1 MLLVSCSL
9 DRDKLTNPNLPYWTT
24 HLEIPLTTLSFGVD
38 EMMADIDDTSISKIV
53 YQDVTNG
60 DSTLYAF
67 QDTIVEE
74 PQIIPLTGTKVKP
87 FYKFM
92 QDSMGTIELDNIP
105 RTTTPKFTLQRI
117 NSDLEGG
124 YGPIMNYDFIV
135 IDTISFTDFKS
146 ATFENGILEIKIEN
160 RLATDIDNVRINL
173 KKLNGGYINGVTI
186 DKVESQSDQSGSINL
201 NGNELTEQIFV
212 EVQGELAGTN
222 GVSVNI
228 DITSFFIVAIEG
240 NGLIVNEAI
249 VYNIPEQENIIDTG
263 TIPVPIDDTSENKI
277 SKATFKESSIRI
289 EIDSEFDL
297 AITLNIQIPTITNST
312 YEYDTWIIDLARG
325 ESSIDTIFSLV
336 EKQLLLYNGN
346 NFSDFLE
353 SLPIVSYTYDIELES
368 VNDDERII
376 NASDKINI
384 SFSFYGDNEDSL
396 ITFSQI
402 TGKIIADPEQIGPI
416 YQSPPEMPS
425 EMDDF
430 LLLDEH
436 VEMALDIQMDNIGLP
451 IILNM
456 EIKAESPDEVITS
469 KIDNWDI
476 SIQGSYISIPQA
488 ANIINIR
495 PESIVVTGEAV
506 VGNNSDFSTINV
518 VDSISMQSNFY
529 INLPFIFKV
538 KDSTVV
544 EIDPELT
551 TPESF
556 DALPI
561 PIDNIETM
569 KLLIDYN
576 NQLGF
581 GADINVLAASDT
593 NYFADISSVKPDTL
607 VRSLFLENNTDSKD
621 SLILT
626 EKQME
631 LFKDSIYIKINV
643 NIFGDEIFFLSTDSL
658 ILKLSASMDYLIN
671 APDSTGTPDE

>member
-1 MLLVSCSL
+1 M
-9 DRDKLTNPNLPYWTT
+9 Y
-24 HLEIPLTTLSFGVD
+24 
-38 EMMADIDDTSISKIV
+38 
-53 YQDVTNG
+53 NG
-60 DSTLYAF
+60 D
-67 QDTIVEE
+67 
-74 PQIIPLTGTKVKP
+74 
-87 FYKFM
+87 
-92 QDSMGTIELDNIP
+92 
-105 RTTTPKFTLQRI
+105 
-117 NSDLEGG
+117 
-124 YGPIMNYDFIV
+124 
-135 IDTISFTDFKS
+135 
-146 ATFENGILEIKIEN
+146 
-160 RLATDIDNVRINL
+160 
-173 KKLNGGYINGVTI
+173 
-186 DKVESQSDQSGSINL
+186 
-201 NGNELTEQIFV
+201 
-212 EVQGELAGTN
+212 
-222 GVSVNI
+222 
-228 DITSFFIVAIEG
+228 
-240 NGLIVNEAI
+240 
-249 VYNIPEQENIIDTG
+249 
-263 TIPVPIDDTSENKI
+263 
-277 SKATFKESSIRI
+277 
-289 EIDSEFDL
+289 
-297 AITLNIQIPTITNST
+297 
-312 YEYDTWIIDLARG
+312 
-325 ESSIDTIFSLV
+325 
-336 EKQLLLYNGN
+336 
-346 NFSDFLE
+346 NFSDFLV
-353 SLPIVSYTYDIELES
+353 SLPNISYTYDIELES

-476 SIQGSYISIPQA
+476 STQGSYISIPQA

-556 DALPI
+556 KALPV

-593 NYFADISSVKPDTL
+593 NYFADTSSVKPDTL
-607 VRSLFLENNTDSKD
+607 VRSLFLENNKDSKD

-631 LFKDSIYIKINV
+631 LFKDSIYIKTNV
-643 NIFGDEIFFLSTDSL
+643 NIFGDKVFFLSTDSL

-671 APDSTGTPDE
+671 APDSRGTPDE